1 MKEVFG
7 WYGPQYTPNISR
19 ENLTVEYIVPTAA
32 IQLPN
37 VKKHLLR
44 ALQLLKRNGIL
55 KYVCEVQQITLVLVK

>member
-19 ENLTVEYIVPTAA
+19 ENLMVEYVVPTAA
-32 IQLPN
+32 IQLSN

-44 ALQLLKRNGIL
+44 ALQLLKPIGIL
-55 KYVCEVQQITLVLVK
+55 KYICEVQQIALVLVK